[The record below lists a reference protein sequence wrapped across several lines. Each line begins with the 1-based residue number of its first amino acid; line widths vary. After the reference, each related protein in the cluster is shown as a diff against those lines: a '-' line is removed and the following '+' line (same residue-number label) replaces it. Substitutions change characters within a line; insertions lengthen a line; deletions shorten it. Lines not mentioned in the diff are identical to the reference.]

1 MTLPSSN
8 RCSILPPM
16 QTFSDLRG
24 EQRPMADLPL
34 FGAPAT
40 VRTFDTPEFRNVTFY
55 EVEAKSILNRV
66 PAASRLGFEWTIN
79 VFRGC
84 SHACRYCIGGDTPIL
99 MADGRTRSLAE
110 VRVGDAI
117 YGTVWDG
124 KYRRYAITQVLDH
137 WRTVKPAYRVT
148 LEDGTELVASGDH
161 RFLTASRGWKH
172 VTGSEQGRNRR
183 PHLTVNNQLMGTG
196 KFASPPDDGPE
207 YRRGYLCGMIRGD
220 GLVRSHTYAR
230 AGRAPQ
236 DLHQFRLAL
245 VDLEAL
251 RRVRDYLAD
260 LEVATKEFVFQE
272 AAGARK
278 VVPAI
283 RASGRHRVAT
293 VKEIVCW
300 PHASSD
306 AWCKGFLAGI
316 FDAEG
321 SCSSGVFRICN
332 TDQVIIEQITS
343 CLRRFGFSFVIETRR
358 NPGREKPVI
367 NVRLLGGVREHLR
380 FLHTVDPAITRKRT
394 IEGRAIK
401 NNAPLRV
408 TSIELLGFD
417 LPLYDITTGTGDFI
431 ANGVISHNCFARPT
445 HTYLN
450 MGAGEDFERKIVV
463 KVNAPE
469 VLRRELRKRS
479 WKGAHVAMGTNTDP
493 YQRCEGRYRLTR
505 GVLEAL
511 RDYANP
517 CSILTKSPLLLRDL
531 DLFTELASTAGFT
544 ANLSI
549 GTLDEEVWRR
559 SEPGTPHPRARME
572 AVKALSRAG
581 IPCGVLVAPILPGI
595 SDSPAQLREVVRA
608 AADAGASHV
617 SPIALHLRPGVKE
630 EFMPWLERE
639 YPELV
644 EGYRR
649 LYRGSNAPKATR
661 QAIAERV
668 GEARR
673 RHPLPE
679 PAQEPITPRL
689 VPPTPAPAEQGD
701 QLSLLD

>member
-1 MTLPSSN
+1 
-8 RCSILPPM
+8 M

-24 EQRPMADLPL
+24 EQRPPADLPL
-34 FGAPAT
+34 FDAPAI
-40 VRTFDTPEFRNVTFY
+40 VRTFDTPEFRNITFY

-66 PAASRLGFEWTIN
+66 PAASRFGFEWTIN
-79 VFRGC
+79 VYRGC
-84 SHACRYCIGGDTPIL
+84 SHACVYCLAGDTPIL
-99 MADGRTRSLAE
+99 MADGRAKPLAE
-110 VRVGDAI
+110 VRMGDDV

-124 KYRRYAITQVLDH
+124 KHRRYVTTQVLAH
-137 WRTVKPAYRVT
+137 WSTVKPAYRVT

-161 RFLTASRGWKH
+161 RFLTDRGWKH
-172 VTGSEQGRNRR
+172 VTGTEHGRNRR
-183 PHLTVNNQLMGTG
+183 PHLTVNNKLMGTG
-196 KFASPPDDGPE
+196 RFASPPDHGPE

-220 GLVRSHTYAR
+220 GHLASPTYLR
-230 AGRAPQ
+230 PGRAQ
-236 DLHQFRLAL
+236 ASASRFRLAL
-245 VDLEAL
+245 VDIEGL
-251 RRVRDYLAD
+251 RRARAYLAD
-260 LEVATKEFVFQE
+260 VDVVLDEFVF
-272 AAGARK
+272 ARAVGARK
-278 VVPAI
+278 EIVAI
-283 RASGRHRVAT
+283 GTGVRRKVAA
-293 VKEIVCW
+293 VEKVVCW
-300 PHASSD
+300 PQAPSPEWS
-306 AWCKGFLAGI
+306 KGFLAGI

-321 SCSSGVFRICN
+321 SYNRDSTLRIAN
-332 TDQVIIEQITS
+332 TDRTIIEQITS
-343 CLRRFGFSFVIETRR
+343 CLRSFGFSFVVETRR
-358 NPGREKPVI
+358 ESSPKPVLD
-367 NVRLLGGVREHLR
+367 VRLTGGLREHLR
-380 FLHTVDPAITRKRT
+380 FFHTVDPAITRKRT

-401 NNAPLRV
+401 NDAPLRV
-408 TSIELLGFD
+408 TAVEPLGID
-417 LPLYDITTGTGDFI
+417 LPMFDITTGTGDFI
-431 ANGVISHNCFARPT
+431 ANGTVSHNCFARPT

-531 DLFTELASTAGFT
+531 DLFTELVSTAGFT

-559 SEPGTPHPRARME
+559 TEPGTPHPRARMQ
-572 AVKALSRAG
+572 AVKELNRAG
-581 IPCGVLVAPILPGI
+581 VPTGVLVAPILPGI
-595 SDSPAQLREVVRA
+595 SDSPHQLEEVVRA
-608 AADAGASHV
+608 AADAGASHI

-644 EGYRR
+644 EHYRR
-649 LYRGSNAPKATR
+649 LYRGSNAPRATR

-668 GEARR
+668 GAERR
-673 RHPLPE
+673 RHPPPE
-679 PAQEPITPRL
+679 PEPEPPAPRRL
-689 VPPTPAPAEQGD
+689 VPPDPSPAEQGD